1 MAKHALQVKE
11 VCWYVLRHAG
21 VCSDMLVCAQTR
33 WYVLRHSGMCSDT
46 LVCAQTCPN
55 LRFLLPAVAVHACGV
70 LMVALAAALLQK
82 RMLETYS
89 RTRLL

>member
-1 MAKHALQVKE
+1 
-11 VCWYVLRHAG
+11 
-21 VCSDMLVCAQTR
+21 
-33 WYVLRHSGMCSDT
+33 
-46 LVCAQTCPN
+46 